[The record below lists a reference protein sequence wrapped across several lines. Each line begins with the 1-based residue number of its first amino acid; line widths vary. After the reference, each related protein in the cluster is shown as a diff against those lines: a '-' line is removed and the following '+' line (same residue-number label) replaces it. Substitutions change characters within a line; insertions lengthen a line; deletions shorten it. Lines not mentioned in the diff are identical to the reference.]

1 MTLGVG
7 LIGCGGIMRPH
18 VAGWLKVQDR
28 AEIVAVADISEEAA
42 KARVAQMGHAAT
54 MYSDYHDLLADE
66 NVDVVDI
73 ALPHHLHRDAIVA
86 AAEAGKHLMT
96 EKPLCL
102 DLDEAEDIRAAVE
115 KSGITMMAG
124 HNQLFF
130 PSVLQAKQ
138 MIVEGDLG
146 DIYMVN
152 SIDASA
158 RRRPLNLN
166 KATWA
171 GGDVGSR
178 PETWRSDPAKMGG
191 GELIDTGYHPMYRM
205 LLLADGAPETV
216 TAMLGTHRL
225 PLKREDT
232 ATVLVEFD
240 NGVKGRLFSS
250 WGLRPTGARP
260 TIFSVMSEAGQL
272 WGEMDKLYY
281 QPVGFREP
289 AVVEFPGW
297 DYARSF
303 AAEIAHFCDA
313 IEQGFEPL
321 HSVAE
326 ATDTLRVILAAYR
339 SVEENVIV
347 TL

>member
-7 LIGCGGIMRPH
+7 LIGCGGIMQPH

-28 AEIVAVADISEEAA
+28 AEIVAVADVSEEAA
-42 KARVAQMGHAAT
+42 KARVAQIGHPVT
-54 MYSDYHDLLADE
+54 IYTDYADLLADDD
-66 NVDVVDI
+66 VDVVDI

-102 DLDEAEDIRAAVE
+102 DLEEAEDIRAAVE
-115 KSGITMMAG
+115 ESGITMMAA

-146 DIYMVN
+146 EIYMVN

-171 GGDVGSR
+171 GGDAESR

-191 GELIDTGYHPMYRM
+191 GELIDTGYHPTYR
-205 LLLADGAPETV
+205 LLFLADQEPKKV
-216 TAMLGTHRL
+216 TGMLGTYRL
-225 PLKREDT
+225 PLQREDT
-232 ATVLVEFD
+232 ATVLVEFA
-240 NGVKGRLFSS
+240 NGVMGNVFSS
-250 WGLRPTGARP
+250 WGIRPTGARP
-260 TIFSVMSEAGQL
+260 TIFSIKSQAGQL

-281 QPVGFREP
+281 QPVGFEEP

-297 DYARSF
+297 DYARTF

-321 HSVAE
+321 HSVGE
-326 ATDTLRVILAAYR
+326 ATDTLRIILAAYR
-339 SVEENVIV
+339 SVEEDTIV